1 MTMASNTQRRIGNK
15 NLRLTLNLSIG
26 LLWYL
31 SLERLINSIPK
42 LQQIVKEWH
51 LKDFTQVVG
60 NGE

>member
-1 MTMASNTQRRIGNK
+1 MTMASNTQRRIGSK
-15 NLRLTLNLSIG
+15 NLRPTLNLSIG

-31 SLERLINSIPK
+31 SSEKLINSILK

-51 LKDFTQVVG
+51 LKGFTQVVG